1 MMNHP
6 HFKKSWDRRRFLGLA
21 GGAALSVFV
30 GTAGCSKPNP
40 SLSDVGN
47 AGVDYYT
54 CTMHPSV
61 HLHDPKDK
69 CPICGMNLV
78 PVVKRGVPP
87 ADDVASHRD
96 RQDADASHEFTV
108 PVERQQQI
116 GVTYATVTREMLS
129 REVRAVGVVTPDK
142 ARHWE
147 FVARVDGYVQTLH
160 VTSPGELI
168 EKDQPLLTIYS
179 PDLLTAERELVEL
192 LQMRDEA
199 RSTEARRTAQGLVDS
214 AKRRLAQWNVTT
226 AQIAEL
232 ERTRRPGEFLTL
244 LSPFRGIV
252 EAVPVDQG
260 RNVRMGDHLVDVAD
274 LSSVWVWAD
283 VYENELSLFR
293 LGQKVKLTTAA
304 YPGQEFEG
312 KISLINPYLNE
323 AQRTAKVRID
333 IPNPDFRL
341 RPAMYVS
348 AVLATGGSREALTLP
363 IGAVMPTGTRSLVFV
378 DKTRGR
384 LEPRAVLLG
393 EKYGDRYEVKEGLA
407 EGERVV
413 SSANFLIDAEAKVQ
427 GALKGFEEP
436 VAADA
441 RGEAKR

>member
-1 MMNHP
+1 MNP
-6 HFKKSWDRRRFLGLA
+6 TSR
-21 GGAALSVFV
+21 
-30 GTAGCSKPNP
+30 
-40 SLSDVGN
+40 
-47 AGVDYYT
+47 
-54 CTMHPSV
+54 
-61 HLHDPKDK
+61 HDPERR
-69 CPICGMNLV
+69 IV
-78 PVVKRGVPP
+78 
-87 ADDVASHRD
+87 
-96 RQDADASHEFTV
+96 SHEFTV

-116 GVTYATVTREMLS
+116 GVTYAAVTREALS

-160 VTSPGELI
+160 VTSPGELV
-168 EKDQPLLTIYS
+168 EKDQPLLTLYS

-192 LQMRDEA
+192 LKMRDDA
-199 RSTEARRTAQGLVDS
+199 RSAEARRTAQQLIDS
-214 AKRRLAQWNVTT
+214 AKRRLAQWNVTP
-226 AQIAEL
+226 AQIADL
-232 ERTRRPGEFLTL
+232 ERTRQPGEFLTL

-283 VYENELSLFR
+283 VYENELSSFR

-312 KISLINPYLNE
+312 TISLINPFLDA
-323 AQRTAKVRID
+323 AQRTGKVRID

-348 AVLATGGSREALTLP
+348 AVLSAGGSREALTIP
-363 IGAVMPTGTRSLVFV
+363 VGAVMPTGTRNIVFV
-378 DKTRGR
+378 DKTQGR
-384 LEPRAVLLG
+384 LEPRAVSLG
-393 EKYGDRYEVKEGLA
+393 EKYGDRYEVNAGLS

-413 SSANFLIDAEAKVQ
+413 ASANFLIDAEAKVQ
-427 GALKGFEEP
+427 GALKSFEEP
-436 VAADA
+436 AAT
-441 RGEAKR
+441 GINPEAKR

>member
-1 MMNHP
+1 MKDLPLCSKPLN
-6 HFKKSWDRRRFLGLA
+6 RRRFLVAGGGAILSILA
-21 GGAALSVFV
+21 GA
-30 GTAGCSKPNP
+30 AGCSNP
-40 SLSDVGN
+40 AVPSPDGG
-47 AGVDYYT
+47 AVDYYT

-61 HLHDPKDK
+61 HLADPQGK
-69 CPICGMNLV
+69 CPVCGMNLV
-78 PVVKRGVPP
+78 PVAKRGAP
-87 ADDVASHRD
+87 AADRSVSPREQGDLAS
-96 RQDADASHEFTV
+96 SHEFTV

-116 GVTYATVTREMLS
+116 GVTYAAVTRDALN

-160 VTSPGELI
+160 VTSPGELV
-168 EKDQPLLTIYS
+168 EKDQPLLTLYS
-179 PDLLTAERELVEL
+179 PDLQTAERELVEL
-192 LQMRDEA
+192 LKMRDEG
-199 RSTEARRTAQGLVDS
+199 RSAEARRTAQGLIGS
-214 AKRRLAQWNVTT
+214 AKRRLAQWNVTP

-232 ERTRRPGEFLTL
+232 ERTRQPGEFLTL

-252 EAVPVDQG
+252 EAVSADQG

-293 LGQKVKLTTAA
+293 LGQKVKLTAAA
-304 YPGQEFEG
+304 YPGEVFEG
-312 KISLINPYLNE
+312 VISLINPFLSE
-323 AQRTAKVRID
+323 TQRTAKVRID

-341 RPAMYVS
+341 RPAMYVN
-348 AVLATGGSREALTLP
+348 AVLSVGGGREALTIP

-378 DKTRGR
+378 DKTQGR

-407 EGERVV
+407 AGERVV
-413 SSANFLIDAEAKVQ
+413 SGANFLIDAEAQVQ
-427 GALKGFEEP
+427 GALKSFEEP
-436 VAADA
+436 APADFNPEA
-441 RGEAKR
+441 RR

>member
-1 MMNHP
+1 MKTRTTPLN
-6 HFKKSWDRRRFLGLA
+6 RRRFLILS
-21 GGAALSVFV
+21 GGAALSILL
-30 GTAGCSKPNP
+30 GASGCSKPGP
-40 SLSDVGN
+40 VLSDAGN
-47 AGVDYYT
+47 SVDYYT

-61 HLHDPKDK
+61 HLHDPKGK

-78 PVVKRGVPP
+78 PVVKNGSLSP
-87 ADDVASHRD
+87 DKSTS
-96 RQDADASHEFTV
+96 RQNQNGAPSSHEFTV

-116 GVTYATVTREMLS
+116 GVTYAAVTREALS

-160 VTSPGELI
+160 VTSPGELV
-168 EKDQPLLTIYS
+168 EKGQPLLTLYS

-192 LQMRDEA
+192 LKMRDDA
-199 RSTEARRTAQGLVDS
+199 RSAEARRTAQQLIDS
-214 AKRRLAQWNVTT
+214 TKRRLAQWNVTP
-226 AQIAEL
+226 AQITDL
-232 ERTRRPGEFLTL
+232 ERTRQPGEFLTL

-283 VYENELSLFR
+283 VYENELSSFR

-312 KISLINPYLNE
+312 SISLINPFLDA
-323 AQRTAKVRID
+323 AQRTGKVRID

-348 AVLATGGSREALTLP
+348 AVLTAGGSREALTIP
-363 IGAVMPTGTRSLVFV
+363 VGAIMPTGTRNIVFV
-378 DKTRGR
+378 DKTGGR
-384 LEPRAVLLG
+384 LEPRAVSLG
-393 EKYGDRYEVKEGLA
+393 EKYGDRYEVKDGLA

-413 SSANFLIDAEAKVQ
+413 ASANFLIDAEAKVQ
-427 GALKGFEEP
+427 GALKSFEEP
-436 VAADA
+436 AATSINP
-441 RGEAKR
+441 EAKR

>member
-1 MMNHP
+1 MNQLP
-6 HFKKSWDRRRFLGLA
+6 IEKPLNRRRFLGLT
-21 GGAALSVFV
+21 GGAALCLVI
-30 GTAGCSKPNP
+30 GAPGCSKPSQP
-40 SLSDVGN
+40 LSD
-47 AGVDYYT
+47 AGSGSVDYYT

-61 HLHDPKDK
+61 HLHDPNDK

-78 PVVKRGVPP
+78 PVAKRGAAP
-87 ADDVASHRD
+87 ADSSSPGHD
-96 RQDADASHEFTV
+96 QDGADASHEFSV

-116 GVTYATVTREMLS
+116 GVTYAAVTRERLS

-160 VTSPGELI
+160 VTSPGELV
-168 EKDQPLLTIYS
+168 EKDQPLLTLYS

-192 LQMRDEA
+192 LKMRDEA
-199 RSTEARRTAQGLVDS
+199 RSTEARRTAQGLIDS
-214 AKRRLAQWNVTT
+214 AKRRLAQWNVTP
-226 AQIAEL
+226 AQIADL
-232 ERTRRPGEFLTL
+232 ERTRQANEFLTL

-274 LSSVWVWAD
+274 LSGVWVWAD
-283 VYENELSLFR
+283 VYENELSSFR
-293 LGQKVKLTTAA
+293 VGQKVKLTTAA

-312 KISLINPYLNE
+312 TISLINPFLNE

-348 AVLATGGSREALTLP
+348 AVLETGGSREALTIP
-363 IGAVMPTGTRSLVFV
+363 VGAVMPTGTRSLVFV
-378 DKTRGR
+378 DKTQGR
-384 LEPRAVLLG
+384 LEPRAVQLG
-393 EKYGDRYEVKEGLA
+393 EKYGDRYEVKQGLS

-427 GALKGFEEP
+427 GALKSFEEP
-436 VAADA
+436 AATSI
-441 RGEAKR
+441 RPEAKR

>member
-1 MMNHP
+1 MS
-6 HFKKSWDRRRFLGLA
+6 HFPIARPLNRRRFLGLA
-21 GGAALSVFV
+21 GGAAASILIGAS
-30 GTAGCSKPNP
+30 GCSKPP
-40 SLSDVGN
+40 ASLSD
-47 AGVDYYT
+47 AGSGSVDYYT

-61 HLHDPKDK
+61 HLHNPNDK

-78 PVVKRGVPP
+78 PVVKQGAAP
-87 ADDVASHRD
+87 ADNSSPRHD
-96 RQDADASHEFTV
+96 QDGGNTSHEFSV

-116 GVTYATVTREMLS
+116 GVTYATVAREKLS
-129 REVRAVGVVTPDK
+129 REVRAVGVVAPDK

-160 VTSPGELI
+160 VTSPGELV
-168 EKDQPLLTIYS
+168 EKDQPLLTLYS

-192 LQMRDEA
+192 LKMRDEA
-199 RSTEARRTAQGLVDS
+199 RSSEARRTAQGLIDS
-214 AKRRLAQWNVTT
+214 AKRRLAQWNVTP
-226 AQIAEL
+226 AQIADL
-232 ERTRRPGEFLTL
+232 ERTRQANEFLTL

-260 RNVRMGDHLVDVAD
+260 RNVRMGDHLVDMAD
-274 LSSVWVWAD
+274 LSGVWVWAD
-283 VYENELSLFR
+283 VYENELSSFR
-293 LGQKVKLTTAA
+293 VGQKVKLTTAA
-304 YPGQEFEG
+304 YPGQDFEG
-312 KISLINPYLNE
+312 TISLINPFLNE

-348 AVLATGGSREALTLP
+348 AVLATGGSREALTIP

-378 DKTRGR
+378 DKTQGR
-384 LEPRAVLLG
+384 LEPRAVQLG
-393 EKYGDRYEVKEGLA
+393 EKYGDRYEVKEGLS

-427 GALKGFEEP
+427 GALKSFEEP
-436 VAADA
+436 AATSVNP
-441 RGEAKR
+441 EAKR

>member
-1 MMNHP
+1 MNHLHDP
-6 HFKKSWDRRRFLGLA
+6 KSLNRRRFLGLTS
-21 GGAALSVFV
+21 GAALSFLV
-30 GTAGCSKPNP
+30 GCSRPES
-40 SLSDVGN
+40 SLPAGGGS
-47 AGVDYYT
+47 GVDYYT

-61 HLHDPKDK
+61 HLHDPKGH

-78 PVVKRGVPP
+78 PVEKRGFSP
-87 ADDVASHRD
+87 ADDASTHRD
-96 RQDADASHEFTV
+96 QNDADTTHEFIV

-116 GVTYATVTREMLS
+116 GVTYAPVTREMLS
-129 REVRAVGVVTPDK
+129 REVRAVGAVTIDK

-160 VTSPGELI
+160 VTSPGELV
-168 EKDQPLLTIYS
+168 EKDQPLLTLYS

-192 LQMRDEA
+192 LKMRDEA
-199 RSTEARRTAQGLVDS
+199 RSAEARRTAQSLIDS
-214 AKRRLAQWNVTT
+214 AKRRLAQWNVTP
-226 AQIAEL
+226 AQIADL
-232 ERTRRPGEFLTL
+232 ERSRQPGEFLTL
-244 LSPFRGIV
+244 LSPFRGMV

-283 VYENELSLFR
+283 VYENELSLLR
-293 LGQKVKLTTAA
+293 LGQKVNLTTAA

-312 KISLINPYLNE
+312 KISLINPFLNE
-323 AQRTAKVRID
+323 TQRTAKVRID

-348 AVLATGGSREALTLP
+348 AVLATGGRREALTIP
-363 IGAVMPTGTRSLVFV
+363 TGAVMPTGMRSLVFV

-427 GALKGFEEP
+427 GALKNFEEP
-436 VAADA
+436 VAVSST
-441 RGEAKR
+441 REAKR

>member
-1 MMNHP
+1 MNALNCTKP
-6 HFKKSWDRRRFLGLA
+6 QTRRRFLGLT
-21 GGAALSVFV
+21 GVAALSVLI
-30 GTAGCSKPNP
+30 GTAGCSKPEILLADTG
-40 SLSDVGN
+40 SGS
-47 AGVDYYT
+47 VDYYT

-61 HLHDPKDK
+61 HLHDSKEK

-78 PVVKRGVPP
+78 PVVKRDSSGVENSPSQH
-87 ADDVASHRD
+87 D
-96 RQDADASHEFTV
+96 QDTSHEFVV

-116 GVTYATVTREMLS
+116 GVTYALVTREMLN
-129 REVRAVGVVTPDK
+129 RDIRTVGVVTPDK

-160 VTSPGELI
+160 VTSPGELV
-168 EKDQPLLTIYS
+168 EKGQPLLTIYS

-192 LQMRDEA
+192 IKMWDEA

-214 AKRRLAQWNVTT
+214 AKRRLAQWNVTP
-226 AQIAEL
+226 AQIADL
-232 ERTRRPGEFLTL
+232 ERTRQPGEFLTL

-260 RNVRMGDHLVDVAD
+260 RNVRIGDHLVDVAD
-274 LSSVWVWAD
+274 LSNVWVWAD
-283 VYENELSLFR
+283 VYENELSSFR
-293 LGQKVKLTTAA
+293 TGQKVKLSTAA

-312 KISLINPYLNE
+312 TISLINPFLNE

-348 AVLATGGSREALTLP
+348 AVLATGGSREALTIP
-363 IGAVMPTGTRSLVFV
+363 IGAVMPTGTRSLVFL
-378 DKTRGR
+378 DKTQGR
-384 LEPRAVLLG
+384 LEPRAVQLG
-393 EKYGDRYEVKEGLA
+393 EKYGDRYEVKEGLT

-427 GALKGFEEP
+427 GALKSFEEP
-436 VAADA
+436 AATST
-441 RGEAKR
+441 GQEAKR

>member
-1 MMNHP
+1 MNHLP
-6 HFKKSWDRRRFLGLA
+6 YVKPLNRRRFLALGGSAAVCLLTGL
-21 GGAALSVFV
+21 
-30 GTAGCSKPNP
+30 AGCSKPSQP
-40 SLSDVGN
+40 FPDAGSDSGSI
-47 AGVDYYT
+47 DYYT

-78 PVVKRGVPP
+78 PVAKRGQAA
-87 ADDVASHRD
+87 ADDPAS
-96 RQDADASHEFTV
+96 RQDQDASHEFSV

-116 GVTYATVTREMLS
+116 GVTYAAVTREALS
-129 REVRAVGVVTPDK
+129 REVRAVGIVTPDK

-160 VTSPGELI
+160 VTSPGELV
-168 EKDQPLLTIYS
+168 EKDQPLLTLYS

-192 LQMRDEA
+192 LKMRDEA
-199 RSTEARRTAQGLVDS
+199 RSAEARRTAQGLIDS
-214 AKRRLAQWNVTT
+214 AKRRLAQWNVTPT
-226 AQIAEL
+226 QIAEV
-232 ERTRRPGEFLTL
+232 ERTRQANEFLTL

-252 EAVPVDQG
+252 EAVPADQG

-274 LSSVWVWAD
+274 LSDVWVWAD
-283 VYENELSLFR
+283 VYENELSSFR
-293 LGQKVKLTTAA
+293 VGQKVKLTTAA

-312 KISLINPYLNE
+312 KISLINPFLNE

-341 RPAMYVS
+341 RPAMYVN
-348 AVLATGGSREALTLP
+348 AMLATGGSREALTIP
-363 IGAVMPTGTRSLVFV
+363 VGAVMPTGTRSLVFV
-378 DKTRGR
+378 DKTQGR
-384 LEPRAVLLG
+384 LEPRAVQLG
-393 EKYGDRYEVKEGLA
+393 DKYGDRYEVKEGLS

-427 GALKGFEEP
+427 GALKSFEEP
-436 VAADA
+436 AVTST
-441 RGEAKR
+441 RQEAKR